1 MCCPTSELWDFS
13 GCHKPLGLGE
23 HEADCGLN
31 SCDITQLHI
40 TLRDAN
46 LLSTEDTAEGCNL
59 NSHPHVAW
67 TTLGIILQSW
77 FAYITKLKKIYMS
90 NFRLLYFWTQN
101 HPPVETDGRS
111 SPCSNRTLPTISLPH
126 VWVCGHHESS
136 TELSQGFG
144 ERGFSFEQKE
154 GDAFQIQSYSLYS
167 YDTSL
172 TRCFYVDSFPG
183 ILVAFLTNILFIFFL
198 YLSLPLPPKSTRA
211 LL

>member
-59 NSHPHVAW
+59 NSHPQVAW

-77 FAYITKLKKIYMS
+77 FAYVTKLKKIYMS
-90 NFRLLYFWTQN
+90 NFRVPYFWTQN
-101 HPPVETDGRS
+101 HPPVEPDGRS

-126 VWVCGHHESS
+126 VWACGHRESS

-167 YDTSL
+167 YNTSL
-172 TRCFYVDSFPG
+172 TRCFYIRFVSRHFGSIFDKYSF
-183 ILVAFLTNILFIFFL
+183 FFFL
-198 YLSLPLPPKSTRA
+198 YLSLTLPPKSIRA
-211 LL
+211 SL